1 MKSKIFAL
9 ILIVSLAAAS
19 CGNRNTQKTSSD
31 GTAASEATAETT
43 ENTKT
48 MDSNLAFDP
57 ASLPEEPIFE
67 IHTTEGTIT
76 ILLYAD
82 TPLHRDN
89 FVKLAS
95 QHYYDSVLFHRVI
108 YNFMIQTGDPNTKDP
123 AKEDEYGNGGP
134 DYTIPAEI
142 IPAHTHKKGAVAAA
156 RLGDT
161 ANPRRESSGS
171 QFYIVQSEEGCSHL
185 YGAYTVFGETLD
197 GFEVIDRIA
206 SIRTNAMD
214 RPLKDVRII
223 SITPV
228 I

>member
-1 MKSKIFAL
+1 MKSKIFIL
-9 ILIVSLAAAS
+9 ILLVSLAAAS
-19 CGNRNTQKTSSD
+19 CANRSKNASD
-31 GTAASEATAETT
+31 QSSEAKTT
-43 ENTKT
+43 DTKNTEQ
-48 MDSNLAFDP
+48 MDSTLAFNP
-57 ASLPEEPIFE
+57 ADLPEEPIFE

-76 ILLYAD
+76 VLLYAD

-89 FVKLAS
+89 FIKLAS

-123 AKEDEYGNGGP
+123 SKEDEYGNGGP

-185 YGAYTVFGETLD
+185 NGAYTVFGETLD
-197 GFEVIDRIA
+197 GFDVIDRIA

-228 I
+228 L

>member
-1 MKSKIFAL
+1 MKSKIFVL
-9 ILIVSLAAAS
+9 ILLVSLAAAS
-19 CGNRNTQKTSSD
+19 CANRGKNASDKSSS
-31 GTAASEATAETT
+31 AATDNLKHQSEQ
-43 ENTKT
+43 
-48 MDSNLAFDP
+48 MDSTLAFNP
-57 ASLPEEPIFE
+57 ADLPEEPIFE

-76 ILLYAD
+76 VLLYSD

-89 FVKLAS
+89 FIKLAS
-95 QHYYDSVLFHRVI
+95 QHFYDSVLFHRVI
-108 YNFMIQTGDPNTKDP
+108 YNFMIQTGDPYTKDP
-123 AKEDEYGNGGP
+123 SKEDLYGEGGPDP

-142 IPAHTHKKGAVAAA
+142 LPNHTHIKGAVAAA

-161 ANPRRESSGS
+161 ANPKRESSGS

-185 YGAYTVFGETLD
+185 NGAYTVFGETLD

-206 SIRTNAMD
+206 ALRTNAMD

-228 I
+228 L